1 MEFFKQNPAK
11 AHEAMDVVKVVYK
24 ETPEQLWPA
33 AAYNV
38 GHHLEK
44 LEREGKLKCIIRD
57 DDKYYEFKSSSS
69 L

>member
-1 MEFFKQNPAK
+1 M
-11 AHEAMDVVKVVYK
+11 VYK

-44 LEREGKLKCIIRD
+44 LQREGKLKCIVND
-57 DDKYYEFKSSSS
+57 DEKLYELQTSSS